1 MHRPRPAAAA
11 LLSAFVLI
19 AGTAQAAKPSRP
31 PAPAATIPA
40 FGAGALKAEWL
51 AGYNGAEG
59 LDPHGLADLETMSAN
74 GMGLYRARFRQ
85 DRVVVN
91 GVASEWTQLDNLVR
105 QAALRGVTILPVL
118 INMPGE
124 AYTPPKT
131 DAARSAFGD
140 FAAAAARRYGSAGS
154 FWGTCGCPA
163 RPIRAWEVW
172 NEPNMSVFWQA
183 PDPAQYAQLLALTRT
198 KLRRTD
204 AAARIVFGGLATPA
218 TPTADKLAASPFLR
232 AAIAAAG
239 RDSFDALSVH
249 SYYASAYPAPDYG
262 VDKALS
268 PVVDELR
275 ADAGLGSGGAPRQ
288 QLWVTEFGRFTHPAS
303 TPEQQSTYE
312 TAQAQYYDG
321 FLSTLL
327 GHRADWNLGPVLP
340 YAFRDAAD
348 PTVTMWGLRPG
359 APPRVPR
366 RSRPARPGGGPAAHD
381 PRRPRGGAEPRG
393 GRLPE
398 PQPRCARR
406 APAGPALSSDAHA
419 SYGRGRTAK
428 IRSIATG
435 ASQPGEGRSFQEPR
449 MAALSPACG
458 LHGHA
463 SSPGEME
470 ALSCAS
476 SPCSRRSSLSLRSF
490 RRRSPAAP
498 TSSPTRRP
506 LRSAVRAWSATSRR
520 QASRPARSRRSRVAR
535 PRRSRMSASTA
546 AARTRRLRTRRHS
559 RH

>member
-11 LLSAFVLI
+11 LLIAFGLL

-59 LDPHGLADLETMSAN
+59 LDPHGLADLDTMSAN

-118 INMPGE
+118 IDMPGE

-204 AAARIVFGGLATPA
+204 AAARIVFGGLAPPA
-218 TPTADKLAASPFLR
+218 TP
-232 AAIAAAG
+232 
-239 RDSFDALSVH
+239 
-249 SYYASAYPAPDYG
+249 PAP
-262 VDKALS
+262 K
-268 PVVDELR
+268 P
-275 ADAGLGSGGAPRQ
+275 P
-288 QLWVTEFGRFTHPAS
+288 P
-303 TPEQQSTYE
+303 P
-312 TAQAQYYDG
+312 
-321 FLSTLL
+321 
-327 GHRADWNLGPVLP
+327 
-340 YAFRDAAD
+340 
-348 PTVTMWGLRPG
+348 
-359 APPRVPR
+359 PPRR
-366 RSRPARPGGGPAAHD
+366 
-381 PRRPRGGAEPRG
+381 
-393 GRLPE
+393 
-398 PQPRCARR
+398 
-406 APAGPALSSDAHA
+406 
-419 SYGRGRTAK
+419 
-428 IRSIATG
+428 
-435 ASQPGEGRSFQEPR
+435 
-449 MAALSPACG
+449 
-458 LHGHA
+458 
-463 SSPGEME
+463 
-470 ALSCAS
+470 
-476 SPCSRRSSLSLRSF
+476 
-490 RRRSPAAP
+490 P
-498 TSSPTRRP
+498 TSSPLRRSCARPSPRPGATASTRSRSTATMRRPTRRP
-506 LRSAVRAWSATSRR
+506 TTAW
-520 QASRPARSRRSRVAR
+520 
-535 PRRSRMSASTA
+535 
-546 AARTRRLRTRRHS
+546 TRRCARWSTSSGPMRASPAGRRAS
-559 RH
+559 SCG